1 MSISFNIGEKTGLN
15 PVQNSIVTSKI
26 NPNFKELQKDTVDI
40 KENAADK
47 ILRENR
53 EQNKRNYTK
62 SSFSKFANIAQ
73 YPALAALFGTYFY
86 GINKIIK
93 SKKQGLPQNE
103 ISKISK
109 NVLKKGG
116 LASLF
121 AIGGWA
127 LLSSYFN
134 SQRNQYIANT
144 KDYFNQINKTG
155 AKLSEKEFNS
165 AYVAAFYN
173 GASGE
178 VCINKNNLNDS
189 WSNYKNKFTLKHELV
204 HARQYETVA
213 RMDDGIRKLNYAV
226 FKNDANRLKNEV
238 AQKQMIDSA
247 YSDIISDKTHKY
259 DTSKFSYDGYEIPFK
274 DYIVAMHKLINDE
287 EKDYTDIPMLIN
299 EKHYESVREK
309 FGKLTPEEEQ
319 KANEYYNGILNYVG
333 ADSWF
338 TANNPYSEYRNGI
351 LEKEAYKETPWYTM
365 II

>member
-1 MSISFNIGEKTGLN
+1 MSISFNIGEKTVIN

-26 NPNFKELQKDTVDI
+26 NPNFKELQKDTFDI
-40 KENAADK
+40 KENVADK

-53 EQNKRNYTK
+53 EQNEGKYKK
-62 SSFSKFANIAQ
+62 SSFSKYANIAVF
-73 YPALAALFGTYFY
+73 PAIATVLGSYIY

-93 SKKQGLPQNE
+93 SKKQDIPKDELN
-103 ISKISK
+103 KITK

-121 AIGGWA
+121 AVGGWII
-127 LLSSYFN
+127 LSSYFDT
-134 SQRNQYIANT
+134 QRNRYIAET
-144 KDYFNQINKTG
+144 KDYFNHINKTG
-155 AKLSEKEFNS
+155 AKLSEKDFNS
-165 AYVAAFYN
+165 TYTAAFYN

-213 RMDDGIRKLNYAV
+213 RMDDGIRKLNYAM
-226 FKNDANRLKNEV
+226 FKNDANRIKNDSV
-238 AQKQMIDSA
+238 QKQMIEDA
-247 YSDIISDKTHKY
+247 YNDIISDKTNKY
-259 DTSKFSYDGYEIPFK
+259 HDSRFSYDGYEIPFK

-299 EKHYESVREK
+299 EEHYKGVREK
-309 FGKLTPEEEQ
+309 FGSLTSEEEQ
-319 KANEYYNGILNYVG
+319 KAKEYYNGILNYTS
-333 ADSWF
+333 ADSISAF
-338 TANNPYSEYRNGI
+338 NPFSEYRNGI
-351 LEKEAYKETPWYTM
+351 LEKEAYKENPWYTM